1 MGRVS
6 GGQSTVTIVVVV
18 PRCVMHPRRS
28 DWVNEIV
35 TVVLGKKKK
44 IGAVL
49 FKLRLLG
56 DDDSRNVL
64 YSRLACREL
73 YWL

>member
-6 GGQSTVTIVVVV
+6 GGKNTVIIVVVV
-18 PRCVMHPRRS
+18 PRCVMHTRRS
-28 DWVNEIV
+28 DWLNEIV
-35 TVVLGKKKK
+35 TVVLGKKNK
-44 IGAVL
+44 ICIAL

-56 DDDSRNVL
+56 DDDSRKVL